1 MLPQP
6 ETRGGMRGGKRGKE
20 ARAQS
25 SEEGEHAPASW
36 NRGEEAAQRR
46 DPAMARTIH
55 PPSLPPKP
63 ISNLRVEFLSC
74 EELSGTS
81 PPIDNRLS
89 GS

>member
-1 MLPQP
+1 M
-6 ETRGGMRGGKRGKE
+6 RGKE

-25 SEEGEHAPASW
+25 SEEGEHALARW

-55 PPSLPPKP
+55 PPKP
-63 ISNLRVEFLSC
+63 ISNLRVEFLSW